1 MSKIHECGRS
11 ELVYHPA
18 MPRIFSLAHLTA
30 LTLPPPEL
38 IGVAARSGY
47 QRVGLR
53 VLRVTP
59 QGLAYPLMDDP
70 PGLRETKA
78 ALADTG
84 LSVNDIELVQI
95 TPEIDIAALE
105 SFIAVGAELGATHVL
120 SAPYDPDPARLTD
133 RFGALCDLAGKYG
146 LSVVLEFFPWT
157 DTKNLAAD
165 LAIVTASARKNA
177 GVLVDTLHFDR
188 SGGSLDELRQ
198 VPPALLPF
206 AHVCDAPAEKP
217 ATREA
222 MLHTAR
228 AERLPPGEGGIDI
241 RGIVAALP
249 PGIPIAL
256 EVPMESLAREIGPEA
271 VARRVREAA
280 GRVLGEA

>member
-1 MSKIHECGRS
+1 
-11 ELVYHPA
+11 
-18 MPRIFSLAHLTA
+18 MPRLFSLAHLTT

-38 IGVAARSGY
+38 IRVAARTGY

-53 VLRVTP
+53 LLATTP

-70 PGLRETKA
+70 SMLRETKA

-84 LSVNDIELVQI
+84 LSINDIELVQL

-105 SFIAVGAELGATHVL
+105 SFIAAGAELGAKYVL
-120 SAPYDPDPARLTD
+120 SAPYDPDRARLTE
-133 RFGALCDLAGKYG
+133 RFGALCDLAAKHG
-146 LSVVLEFFPWT
+146 LSVVLEFFPWA
-157 DTKNLAAD
+157 DAKNLAAV
-165 LAIVTASARKNA
+165 LAIVMASQRSNAR
-177 GVLVDTLHFDR
+177 VLVDTLHFDR
-188 SGGSLDELRQ
+188 SNGSLDELRR

-206 AHVCDAPAEKP
+206 VHVADAPAEKP

-241 RGIVAALP
+241 ASIVGAMPAD
-249 PGIPIAL
+249 IPVAL
-256 EVPMESLAREIGPEA
+256 EVPMERLTREIGPEA

-280 GRVLGEA
+280 GRALGEE